1 MHSEWPYRMKRW
13 ISSELVEKC
22 VALAD
27 ELKNRQLAVERVA
40 RVEYDKEEKK
50 RKLQQQRQQQNN
62 SWNVA
67 PVGGASGGFGWG
79 VSAFSGGVG
88 DAWGGFGGTAATG
101 SRVFICI
108 VLTSHTQKKN
118 TQK

>member
-1 MHSEWPYRMKRW
+1 MGQKESEAAKLLLQRLRIELSMHSEWPYRMRRW
-13 ISSELVEKC
+13 ISSELVDKC

-40 RVEYDKEEKK
+40 RVEYEREEKRMK
-50 RKLQQQRQQQNN
+50 QQQQQQQQTG
-62 SWNVA
+62 WGA
-67 PVGGASGGFGWG
+67 TPIIGGNGGWG

-101 SRVFICI
+101 
-108 VLTSHTQKKN
+108 L
-118 TQK
+118 